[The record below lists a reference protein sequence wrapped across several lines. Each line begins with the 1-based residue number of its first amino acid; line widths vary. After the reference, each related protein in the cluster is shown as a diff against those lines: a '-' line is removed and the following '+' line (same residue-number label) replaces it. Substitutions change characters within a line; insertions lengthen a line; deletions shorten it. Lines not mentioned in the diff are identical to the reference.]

1 MSAYARFLA
10 HGKDLKML
18 FQVSPVPS
26 RAKFKPLLLFS
37 TARLLNQ
44 SSPYRL
50 FSIQIFLKSNFY
62 FLNRVPL
69 VPTRWQVHK
78 EKKEE
83 R

>member
-1 MSAYARFLA
+1 MTQAFKRGLIFLAERAEGRIMSAYARFLA

-44 SSPYRL
+44 SSPYR
-50 FSIQIFLKSNFY
+50 FF
-62 FLNRVPL
+62 
-69 VPTRWQVHK
+69 
-78 EKKEE
+78 
-83 R
+83 